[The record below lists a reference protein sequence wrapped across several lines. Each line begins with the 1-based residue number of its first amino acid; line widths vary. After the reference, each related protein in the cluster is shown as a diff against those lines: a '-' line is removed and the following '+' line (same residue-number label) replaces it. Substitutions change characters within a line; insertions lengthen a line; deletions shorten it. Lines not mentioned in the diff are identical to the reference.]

1 MRQTE
6 KAIVQGGHVASD
18 DEEDDA
24 GVVEL
29 VAPLGDV
36 LGVVHEG
43 VEGSTHAEAEEGA
56 GEEAGEDEEPTMYE
70 VYPSLHGYACRVYLG
85 VCVCVGVGGTS
96 CILQKMRGR
105 LRC

>member
-29 VAPLGDV
+29 VAPLGHV
-36 LGVVHEG
+36 LRVVHKR
-43 VEGSTHAEAEEGA
+43 VEGGAHAEAQQGA
-56 GEEAGEDEEPTMYE
+56 AEEAGEDED
-70 VYPSLHGYACRVYLG
+70 
-85 VCVCVGVGGTS
+85 VGGGG
-96 CILQKMRGR
+96 RGVAR
-105 LRC
+105 GDDMV